1 MNTECKLPR
10 AEFQALHRRKVDSKF
25 NGGKI
30 CSDGGSPLLREVSKR
45 TGLLEKFSA
54 CFEDHRDPRWIQHSV
69 FQLIGQRVFGL
80 ALGYEDLNDHDELRQ
95 DPLLAL
101 LVEKADLQQ
110 PLAGKSTLNRLELST
125 DGKDLYKKIT
135 VDEEAV
141 NRFFVEMYLN
151 THPEE
156 PERVILDLDA
166 TDDPIHGEQEGRFF
180 HGYYKSYC
188 YLPLYIF
195 SDDGY
200 PLCAR
205 LRSSNIDAAQGA
217 VREVERIVSE
227 IRTQW
232 PEVAIVV
239 RADGGFAREE
249 LMGWCEN
256 HQVDYVL
263 GLAKNDRLKR
273 KIQDVMEKA
282 AEQFE
287 QTQKP
292 ARFFKEFSHRTLR
305 SWSCSRRVIGKAEHL
320 ARGSNPRF
328 IVTSLSDE
336 SYPAQFLY
344 EQIYCARGEMEN
356 RIKEQQLALFADR
369 TSSSKMKANQLRLWF
384 STVAYLLLHLLRRL
398 GLKGTQWARAQCDTV
413 RLKLL
418 KIGAQIRISVRRF
431 TISLSSAYP
440 YQQTF
445 VQVCRNLQ
453 RAGP

>member
-1 MNTECKLPR
+1 V
-10 AEFQALHRRKVDSKF
+10 EFQALNRRKVESDF
-25 NGGKI
+25 GGGKI

-45 TGLLEKFSA
+45 TGLLEMFST
-54 CFEDHRDPRWIQHSV
+54 CFQDHRYSRRIRHTV
-69 FQLIGQRVFGL
+69 FQLVSQRVYGL

-125 DGKDLYKKIT
+125 DGEDRYKKIT

-141 NRFFVEMYLN
+141 NRFFVEMYLS
-151 THPEE
+151 THAEE
-156 PERVILDLDA
+156 PEQVILDLDA
-166 TDDPIHGEQEGRFF
+166 TDDPIHGGQEGRFF
-180 HGYYKSYC
+180 HGYYQSYC

-217 VREVERIVSE
+217 VEEVERIVSE
-227 IRTQW
+227 IRKQW
-232 PEVAIVV
+232 PEVSILV
-239 RADGGFAREE
+239 RADSGFAREE
-249 LMGWCEN
+249 LMAWCEEN
-256 HQVDYVL
+256 QVDYVF

-273 KIQDVMEKA
+273 AIQAVLDQASEEFA
-282 AEQFE
+282 
-287 QTQKP
+287 QTQEP
-292 ARFFKEFSHRTLR
+292 IRYFPEFSYRTLH

-320 ARGSNPRF
+320 AKGSNPRF
-328 IVTSLSDE
+328 IVTSLEQE
-336 SYPAQFLY
+336 SYPARFLY

-369 TSSSKMKANQLRLWF
+369 TSCSKMKANQLRLWF

-398 GLKGTQWARAQCDTV
+398 GLKGTQWSHAQCDTI
-413 RLKLL
+413 RLKIL

-431 TISLSSAYP
+431 TISLSSSYP
-440 YQQTF
+440 YQSSF
-445 VQVCRNLQ
+445 LQVCQNLN